1 MYLVNPDQ
9 FREGREAFDRAL
21 AINPESNFANNN
33 LATLELLQGN
43 AQVALDVFRRA
54 GEVWSQTGVAMAEHT
69 LGHAKESQRALDE
82 LIAKYAH
89 DSAYQIA
96 DVYAW
101 RGEADKA
108 FEWLERAYV
117 QRDGG
122 LSAIK
127 TDPVLKSL
135 WPDPRFAAIVKKLGL
150 PP

>member
-1 MYLVNPDQ
+1 
-9 FREGREAFDRAL
+9 
-21 AINPESNFANNN
+21 
-33 LATLELLQGN
+33 
-43 AQVALDVFRRA
+43 
-54 GEVWSQTGVAMAEHT
+54 MAEHT

-122 LSAIK
+122 LGGIK
-127 TDPVLKSL
+127 VDPVLKSL
-135 WPDPRFAAIVKKLGL
+135 WTDARFAAMLKKLGL
-150 PP
+150 PT